1 MIVTF
6 VNIFTTFIKFC
17 QIMSLIYLQK
27 QGRIMDVARIEAIS
41 PKQIDWRKLTA
52 KEIIKYESTGVEV
65 PSEYLQ
71 WARAFRADLQANDTD
86 EVTYENA
93 LDTSTSSY
101 VNNSANTDID
111 GNGSELEKPTQ
122 NEDEEPLTANQ
133 KYKQMRE
140 NGDSLY
146 KIGKIFRDDCNTKA
160 GASEDSSSTLG
171 VIDATSNNEI
181 EALESYMS
189 DFLSKATDIKTQIA
203 SLKNK
208 KTDTDFAKINR
219 LQDELKNLGI
229 SGQGVVAQY
238 GGDMNGFK
246 SVIDSQVDIGP
257 DAKDYGV
264 ESIDIAKK
272 LMGYFWYYPLAHR
285 LEKSANI
292 AIDKGDMAIQAY
304 KDSLD
309 GNSEKLDKISSYQ
322 SDISNQT
329 GVAASVGKNEDSET
343 NSKDSNNKKQE
354 SEKTVQTAQN
364 DGTDTTAKAT
374 TNLDEIL
381 KAKIRRG
388 ENVDNA

>member
-1 MIVTF
+1 
-6 VNIFTTFIKFC
+6 
-17 QIMSLIYLQK
+17 
-27 QGRIMDVARIEAIS
+27 MDVARIEAIS

-272 LMGYFWYYPLAHR
+272 LMGYFWY
-285 LEKSANI
+285 I
-292 AIDKGDMAIQAY
+292 
-304 KDSLD
+304 
-309 GNSEKLDKISSYQ
+309 KI
-322 SDISNQT
+322 
-329 GVAASVGKNEDSET
+329 VWM
-343 NSKDSNNKKQE
+343 
-354 SEKTVQTAQN
+354 
-364 DGTDTTAKAT
+364 
-374 TNLDEIL
+374 EIL
-381 KAKIRRG
+381 KNLIKFLVINLIFQIKPELLLLLAKMKIQKQTLRIAIIRNKNQKKLCKPHKMMAQIRLQKQLLTLMKF
-388 ENVDNA
+388 